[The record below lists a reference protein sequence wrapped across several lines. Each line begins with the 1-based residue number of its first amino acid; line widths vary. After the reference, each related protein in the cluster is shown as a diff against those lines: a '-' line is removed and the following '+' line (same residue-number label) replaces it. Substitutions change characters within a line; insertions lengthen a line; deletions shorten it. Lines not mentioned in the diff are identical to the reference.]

1 MDDFVEVTT
10 PQPIQIVRVG
20 GAEENH
26 SFTLNEE
33 ILNSILMKA
42 PKNMKV
48 SVVSVVG
55 AFRTGKSFL
64 LSWFLRYLSSTDG
77 HVSGADMNSSGG
89 DPWYGSAPIQGDGF
103 HWMGGS
109 DRDTTGI
116 WMWSE
121 PFVRQIAN
129 GEKVAMLLVDTQG
142 MFDHETTMGLT
153 AAIFGLSTLLSSF
166 QIYNVDKRIQEDNL
180 QQLALFSE
188 YGRMALVKEN
198 TNNSE
203 KSDDDNDSDDEYL
216 APPSTKPFQRIEFVV
231 RDWQNFDDET
241 NFAEMRASMDSYLNE
256 VIRERD
262 ARDLQEVSERSERAL
277 RKTQEKDLAKW
288 LQT

>member
-1 MDDFVEVTT
+1 
-10 PQPIQIVRVG
+10 
-20 GAEENH
+20 
-26 SFTLNEE
+26 
-33 ILNSILMKA
+33 
-42 PKNMKV
+42 
-48 SVVSVVG
+48 
-55 AFRTGKSFL
+55 
-64 LSWFLRYLSSTDG
+64 
-77 HVSGADMNSSGG
+77 
-89 DPWYGSAPIQGDGF
+89 
-103 HWMGGS
+103 
-109 DRDTTGI
+109 
-116 WMWSE
+116 
-121 PFVRQIAN
+121 
-129 GEKVAMLLVDTQG
+129 VDTQG